1 MKFKYLLQLLLLSG
15 VWGISFLMIRVA
27 GTSFPPLWVSMLR
40 CGLGAALLWAI
51 LAYGRN
57 RLPPRSMLPWLL
69 LVALLN
75 NALPFTFF
83 ALGER
88 TVPSNIAAIINATTP
103 IWTLLLAMTVQKSRA
118 TSLTIAGVLLAF
130 AGVML
135 VVANHA
141 NDANDAGASG
151 GMVGGVLIISA
162 AAFGYAVATLV
173 AKAKLRGLDPI
184 GLATAQLTLA
194 TAMLLPFA
202 LGGEQPGPLR
212 AGPLAAVAVLG
223 FAGSGIAYLLYYR
236 LLAHISATQL
246 AAVTY
251 LLPLWGL
258 LWGSL
263 AGERIGVVTC
273 LGVAITIAGLV
284 LLNLR
289 RATQASTAE
298 PTSPPQS
305 SPPDAVNP
313 ESAGSRSPS
322 EPGK

>member
-1 MKFKYLLQLLLLSG
+1 MKLSHAMQLLLLSA

-27 GTSFPPLWVSMLR
+27 GGSFPPVWVSLLR
-40 CGLGAALLWAI
+40 CGLGAMLLWVI
-51 LAYGRN
+51 LVAGRN
-57 RLPPRSMLPWLL
+57 ALPPRRLWPWLV

-103 IWTLLLAMTVQKSRA
+103 IWTLLLAMTVQRSRPTVMTA
-118 TSLTIAGVLLAF
+118 AGVLLAF
-130 AGVML
+130 AGVM
-135 VVANHA
+135 VAVSTHGGSSA
-141 NDANDAGASG
+141 EAPDGMLAG
-151 GMVGGVLIISA
+151 VGIIAA

-184 GLATAQLTLA
+184 GLATTQLSLA
-194 TAMLLPFA
+194 TLMLLPFA
-202 LGGEQPGPLR
+202 LAGEHPRDLA
-212 AGPLAAVAVLG
+212 AGPVAAVAVLG

-236 LLAHISATQL
+236 LLAHITATQL

-263 AGERIGVVTC
+263 AHESIGLVTC
-273 LGVAITIAGLV
+273 AGVAMTILGLV

-289 RATQASTAE
+289 RAPGAAATAE
-298 PTSPPQS
+298 PTSPRQS
-305 SPPDAVNP
+305 SARAAADRGST
-313 ESAGSRSPS
+313 ESRSPS
-322 EPGK
+322 EPGR